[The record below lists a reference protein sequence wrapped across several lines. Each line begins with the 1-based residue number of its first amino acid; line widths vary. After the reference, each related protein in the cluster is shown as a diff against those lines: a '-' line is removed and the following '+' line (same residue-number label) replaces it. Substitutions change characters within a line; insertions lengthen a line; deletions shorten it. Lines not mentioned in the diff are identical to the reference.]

1 MFRFLIRKL
10 PSVALVAF
18 VSSIIAFILPR
29 LAPGDPAVVL
39 AGADASRAQVA
50 AIREQVGLNK
60 PLYEQ
65 YLHWIG
71 GLFRGDLGQSYILQR
86 HVGDLIRSRVEST
99 LELATLAAIIMIAVG
114 LILGTLGGS
123 PRSKWSRSAL
133 DVFNTVFL
141 ATPPFLTGLLLILL
155 LGIAFPILPV
165 SGEVGLFENPQI
177 AIQYLILPATA
188 LALPQAA
195 VIARLLQTSMQTVR
209 GEDFVDLAV
218 SKGVPPRTIT
228 RKHVLRNSVGTA
240 VVAIGLRIGE
250 LLGGAI
256 VIEAIF
262 ARNGLGQ
269 LAVTSVQSRDYLV
282 LQALILGAVLIA
294 VLVQLL
300 TEIILAALDPR
311 IRLEAEE

>member
-18 VSSIIAFILPR
+18 VSSVIAFILPR
-29 LAPGDPAVVL
+29 LAPGDPAVAL
-39 AGADASRAQVA
+39 AGADATAAQIA
-50 AIREQVGLNK
+50 AIRQQVGLNK

-65 YLHWIG
+65 YLQWVG

-86 HVGDLIRSRVEST
+86 PVGELILSRLEST
-99 LELATLAAIIMIAVG
+99 LELALFAAIIMIAVG
-114 LILGTLGGS
+114 LALGILGGS
-123 PRSKWSRSAL
+123 PRSKFSRSVL
-133 DVFNTVFL
+133 DVFNTIFL

-165 SGEVGLFENPQI
+165 SGEVGFFQNPEI
-177 AIQYLILPATA
+177 GIQYLILPATA

-218 SKGVPPRTIT
+218 AKGVPPGIIT
-228 RKHVLRNSVGTA
+228 RRHVLRNSFGTA

-256 VIEAIF
+256 VIESIF

-269 LAVTSVQSRDYLV
+269 LAVTSVDSRDYLV
-282 LQALILGAVLIA
+282 LQALILGAVLVA
-294 VLVQLL
+294 VFVQLL
-300 TEIILAALDPR
+300 TEIVLAGLDPR
-311 IRLEAEE
+311 IRLEV